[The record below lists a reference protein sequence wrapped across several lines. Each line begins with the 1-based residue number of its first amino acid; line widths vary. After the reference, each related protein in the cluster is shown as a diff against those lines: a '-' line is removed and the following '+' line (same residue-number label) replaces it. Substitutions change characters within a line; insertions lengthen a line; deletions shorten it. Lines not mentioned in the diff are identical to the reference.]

1 MPLRGST
8 GARDSIIIIG
18 VRVGNT
24 YRCLKLYLLAKV
36 VFFDYE

>member
-8 GARDSIIIIG
+8 GARDSIIIG